1 MILTSFWMQLTCFCV
16 AEMRINHYGPFLY
29 SHDKTIHSFFG
40 KFGSAWSESECVQ
53 AMNDVFAS
61 LEEHEKYV
69 FISADEIYVKPSI
82 RFRAGHVIGFAQNQ
96 ETPTPAK
103 TVLALMINFVR
114 GAPAFVARVSPVLNL
129 KHEYL
134 LNIILDLVKVIHS
147 AGGYVFGVVTDHL
160 SVNGKAFKSLQ
171 KTYAPRSICSVEHPI
186 TNAIF
191 SAFHTIF
198 DTTHLMKN
206 IRNNW
211 VSEKTRTL
219 EFLDP
224 DTNEKIVAKWV
235 DLIHIYKAEENNM
248 VRKITID
255 YQTLYPNNFER
266 QKVQLVTNIFNEKT
280 IACLRRHGRNETAR
294 FVEIVT
300 RMRKILNIKSPDA
313 GRNLNDKDR
322 EKIAATDDP
331 RLEFVIKMGCSF
343 KLMDASKRGNRIRC
357 LTSETANALH
367 KTLMG

>member
-1 MILTSFWMQLTCFCV
+1 
-16 AEMRINHYGPFLY
+16 
-29 SHDKTIHSFFG
+29 
-40 KFGSAWSESECVQ
+40 
-53 AMNDVFAS
+53 
-61 LEEHEKYV
+61 
-69 FISADEIYVKPSI
+69 
-82 RFRAGHVIGFAQNQ
+82 
-96 ETPTPAK
+96 
-103 TVLALMINFVR
+103 
-114 GAPAFVARVSPVLNL
+114 
-129 KHEYL
+129 
-134 LNIILDLVKVIHS
+134 
-147 AGGYVFGVVTDHL
+147 
-160 SVNGKAFKSLQ
+160 
-171 KTYAPRSICSVEHPI
+171 
-186 TNAIF
+186 
-191 SAFHTIF
+191 
-198 DTTHLMKN
+198 
-206 IRNNW
+206 
-211 VSEKTRTL
+211 
-219 EFLDP
+219 
-224 DTNEKIVAKWV
+224 
-235 DLIHIYKAEENNM
+235 M

>member
-1 MILTSFWMQLTCFCV
+1 MLL
-16 AEMRINHYGPFLY
+16 
-29 SHDKTIHSFFG
+29 
-40 KFGSAWSESECVQ
+40 
-53 AMNDVFAS
+53 
-61 LEEHEKYV
+61 
-69 FISADEIYVKPSI
+69 
-82 RFRAGHVIGFAQNQ
+82 
-96 ETPTPAK
+96 
-103 TVLALMINFVR
+103 VR
-114 GAPAFVARVSPVLNL
+114 YAP
-129 KHEYL
+129 
-134 LNIILDLVKVIHS
+134 LNILLK
-147 AGGYVFGVVTDHL
+147 
-160 SVNGKAFKSLQ
+160 
-171 KTYAPRSICSVEHPI
+171 
-186 TNAIF
+186 NAIF

-211 VSEKTRTL
+211 VSEITRTF

-235 DLIHIYKAEENNM
+235 DLIHIYKAEENNI

-266 QKVQLVTNIFNEKT
+266 QKVQLVTNINEKT
-280 IACLRRHGRNETAR
+280 IACLRHHGRNETAR

-300 RMRKILNIKSPDA
+300 RMWKILNIKSPDA
-313 GRNLNDKDR
+313 RRNLNDKDR

-343 KLMDASKRGNRIRC
+343 KLMDVSKQGNRIRC

-367 KTLMG
+367 KTLNGIVKICKSLLNLGFKYVLPGKIQSDRLEGEFGIYHGLSGGNYFISAEQVICSLSMQRLKLYNKLNLHQSDDVNNDCCAQDLQTNAEDIELVDSSFTDSSHLNDEERSTLYYISGYVALKKTLESRQLTSYQKIQSFYILF